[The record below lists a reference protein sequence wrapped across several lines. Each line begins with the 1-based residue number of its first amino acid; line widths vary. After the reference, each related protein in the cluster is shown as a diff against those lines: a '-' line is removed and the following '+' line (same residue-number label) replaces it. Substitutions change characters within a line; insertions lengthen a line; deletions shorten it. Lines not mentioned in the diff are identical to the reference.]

1 LNLVE
6 LFCFIY
12 TLSSSQCEQFL
23 IVKVVDGNAYPV
35 FKKSDDI
42 TSLSK
47 ADGYVVL
54 PVKLDVI
61 EEGEEITVALLL
73 NNIMLL
79 AT

>member
-1 LNLVE
+1 
-6 LFCFIY
+6 
-12 TLSSSQCEQFL
+12 
-23 IVKVVDGNAYPV
+23 VVDGNAYPV

-61 EEGEEITVALLL
+61 EEGEEITIALLL